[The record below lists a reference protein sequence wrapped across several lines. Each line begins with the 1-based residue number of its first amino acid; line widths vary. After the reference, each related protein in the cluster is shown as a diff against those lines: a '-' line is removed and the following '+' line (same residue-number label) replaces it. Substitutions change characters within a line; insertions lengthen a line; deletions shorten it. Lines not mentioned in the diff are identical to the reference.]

1 MKSTR
6 RTPAARF
13 APPFFA
19 VALAAVA
26 TALTGSLAFA
36 TTDGAPSAA
45 GTPPA
50 ATSPA
55 DAAEVAPA
63 SPAETFF
70 DATTVTA
77 LGHDA
82 KVFDIATPVTVIQ
95 RPEIERRLVSQPT
108 DLLRDQPGVDVN
120 GVGANQV
127 RPVIRGQRG
136 LRVLFLADGL
146 RMNNARRQ
154 TDFGE
159 ITGLIDLGDVE
170 ALEVVRGPSSV
181 LYGSD
186 AIGGVL
192 NLVTRDT
199 PSTEGLQGSL
209 EARYGSAEDLVRGA
223 LSLAGRRDRFG
234 WRLGASHRESDD
246 YEAPS
251 GRYGDVRLAG
261 DTPVLDT
268 GLDDDS
274 LDLGLEFTLGA
285 AQSLRLKGHRYRAD
299 QTGFG
304 LVEPS
309 LLEDRPATRARI
321 LYPFQ
326 DFDRYQA
333 AWNLARSSALLDS
346 ADVRLFWQSN
356 ERALVNDIQINI
368 GPVGPGFPDSSVLA
382 FTDNFTDLETTGL
395 RAELMKDLAG
405 RHLVTYGLDCT
416 RDDSFN
422 TDSSVITSVIRFPF
436 PPFQAVDE
444 ERSARANAP
453 NADHDSCGLFAQDE
467 IALGGRAKVTAGL
480 RWQRVETTA
489 RPTAGWDTS
498 DLDFGDDQTVG
509 ALNATFALRD
519 DLNLFASAATAFR
532 APNLVER
539 LFSGPTPEGSGF
551 QILNRDLTSE
561 TGENYDLGLKWRRER
576 ASVEA
581 VAFRSE
587 LDEGIVQHFLSAAEI
602 AALPQ
607 ALRDQINQVRPQFVV
622 QQRNIDRLRYQGIEL
637 TAAVRLPAD
646 LVLGGSFTHLSA
658 DRIDSANPP
667 TGDTYA
673 DKTTAYVQWRPAEHP
688 YWAEYRVRH
697 NGSEDTNLE
706 AGEPVPAIG
715 ETLPSFTVHSVAGGV
730 TLGPWAGLTHT
741 VLLEVSNATD
751 ELYAEFSNAVF
762 FRPEPGRRVS
772 AAYRLRF

>member
-1 MKSTR
+1 MKFTR
-6 RTPAARF
+6 STPAARRALPCLVF
-13 APPFFA
+13 A
-19 VALAAVA
+19 
-26 TALTGSLAFA
+26 AFA
-36 TTDGAPSAA
+36 TTAAIATSAGPAWAQTSTEAPADDGAASA
-45 GTPPA
+45 
-50 ATSPA
+50 
-55 DAAEVAPA
+55 
-63 SPAETFF
+63 PAETFF

-95 RPEIERRLVSQPT
+95 RAEIERRLVSQPT

-159 ITGLIDLGDVE
+159 ITGLIDLDDVE
-170 ALEVVRGPSSV
+170 SLEVVRGPSSV

-192 NLVTRDT
+192 NLVTRET
-199 PSTEGLQGSL
+199 PATEGLQGSL
-209 EARYGSAEDLVRGA
+209 EARSGSAGDLARGA
-223 LSLAGRRDRFG
+223 ASLAGRHDRFG
-234 WRLGASHRESDD
+234 WRVGASRRESDD

-251 GRYGDVRLAG
+251 GRYGAIRLAD
-261 DTPVLDT
+261 DTEVLDT
-268 GLDDDS
+268 GLDDS
-274 LDLGLEFTLGA
+274 SVDLGLEFALGA

-304 LVEPS
+304 LIEPA
-309 LLEDRPATRARI
+309 LLEARPTTRARI

-326 DFDRYQA
+326 DFDRYQL
-333 AWNLARSSALLDS
+333 AWNATRSSALLDS

-368 GPVGPGFPDSSVLA
+368 GPVGPGFPDSSVTA

-395 RAELMKDLAG
+395 RAELMKDFAG
-405 RHLVTYGLDCT
+405 RQLLTYGLDCT

-422 TDSSVITSVIRFPF
+422 TDRSVITSTIRFPF
-436 PPFQAVDE
+436 PPFQVIDE
-444 ERSARANAP
+444 ERSSRANAP

-467 IALGGRAKVTAGL
+467 IAVGQRVKVTAGL

-498 DLDFGDDQTVG
+498 DLDISDDQTVG
-509 ALNATFALRD
+509 ALNATFAVRD

-551 QILNRDLTSE
+551 QILNAELTSE

-576 ASVEA
+576 ASIEA

-587 LDEGIVQHFLSAAEI
+587 LDEGVVQHFLTAAEI

-622 QQRNIDRLRYQGIEL
+622 QQRNVDRLRYQGVEL

-646 LVLGGSFTHLSA
+646 LTVGGSFTHLSA

-673 DKTTAYVQWRPAEHP
+673 DKTTAYVQWRPTERP
-688 YWAEYRVRH
+688 FWAEYRLRH
-697 NGSEDTNLE
+697 NGSEDVNLDP
-706 AGEPVPAIG
+706 GEPAPAIG
-715 ETLPSFTVHSVAGGV
+715 DELPSFTVHSVAGGV
-730 TLGPWAGLTHT
+730 TLGPWAGITHT
-741 VLLEVSNATD
+741 LLFEVANATD